1 MEVERGMAHI
11 YGDPDPNSNVGQG
24 FRDEPGRVPQ
34 SNAGTFGSDNTTG
47 TGPGTG
53 FTRTGEHEDYG
64 RRGGVDKGVGTE
76 TSGYGSDDKRSQ
88 SGVQNLEQRPAN
100 GGSGL
105 SPNRGP
111 QNAGFED
118 GRSPMSQAG
127 SLGGSGFTRTG
138 EQDDYERGGGV
149 GSGVGSGTGGYGS
162 GDERGQSGVQNLEQ
176 RPATDRNTEMNP
188 GADGRDDMSPN
199 RGTQN
204 AGFEDGRSPMSQ
216 AGSLG
221 GTGFTRTGEHDDYER
236 GGGVDSGVGRGTS
249 GYGPGDEHGQSGVQ
263 NLERQPAI
271 DRHTEMSPGADELS
285 PNRGPQ
291 NAGFEDSRSPMSQ
304 AGSLGGT
311 GFARTGEHDGY
322 ERGGGVDS
330 GVGRGTSGYGPG
342 DERAQSGVQNLEQQ
356 PAIDRNTEMSP
367 STGGRGGLSPNRS
380 PQNAGFEEDR
390 SSMSQGG
397 GLSSIQQQKMRQD
410 PPPALP
416 PRPQAQ
422 ATNDDQSGQMY
433 Q

>member
-11 YGDPDPNSNVGQG
+11 YGDPDPNANAGQG

-64 RRGGVDKGVGTE
+64 RRGEVDKGVGTE

-88 SGVQNLEQRPAN
+88 SGVQNLEQRPA
-100 GGSGL
+100 
-105 SPNRGP
+105 
-111 QNAGFED
+111 
-118 GRSPMSQAG
+118 
-127 SLGGSGFTRTG
+127 
-138 EQDDYERGGGV
+138 
-149 GSGVGSGTGGYGS
+149 
-162 GDERGQSGVQNLEQ
+162 
-176 RPATDRNTEMNP
+176 TDRNTEMNP
-188 GADGRDDMSPN
+188 GADGRDDLSPN

-221 GTGFTRTGEHDDYER
+221 GTGFT
-236 GGGVDSGVGRGTS
+236 
-249 GYGPGDEHGQSGVQ
+249 
-263 NLERQPAI
+263 
-271 DRHTEMSPGADELS
+271 
-285 PNRGPQ
+285 
-291 NAGFEDSRSPMSQ
+291 
-304 AGSLGGT
+304 
-311 GFARTGEHDGY
+311 RTGEHDGY

-390 SSMSQGG
+390 SPMSQGG